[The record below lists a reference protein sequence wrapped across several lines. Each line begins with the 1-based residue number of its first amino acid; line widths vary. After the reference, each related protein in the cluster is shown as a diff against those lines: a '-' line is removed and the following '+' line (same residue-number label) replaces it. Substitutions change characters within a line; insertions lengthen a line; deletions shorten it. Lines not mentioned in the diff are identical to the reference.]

1 MIPADEPAIPPGRGA
16 MQTGHIRDYDAA
28 KGFGFIQVEG
38 MEEDIF
44 FPRDALPEAF
54 RGRQQT
60 EMPIL
65 NGVHVSFEPPGINP
79 KPSSNPKKKS
89 SMRTETLNLLLTYH
103 APVDFLGAEL

>member
-1 MIPADEPAIPPGRGA
+1 

-28 KGFGFIQVEG
+28 KGFGFIKVEG

-103 APVDFLGAEL
+103 APGDFLGAEV